1 MQFKCILLPN
11 EPIATG
17 AVPLPTTA
25 DGRPLQLPDLKLWG
39 LTLGMTL
46 DLLSSMSLPSDV
58 VGKGKSGNSSGNLST
73 YPHAMA
79 ELEQQQHK
87 VKKSAGVV
95 AFAPSMA
102 SIFPR
107 FVSRVARS
115 FDHFG
120 LCSRIPSHQ

>member
-17 AVPLPTTA
+17 VPLPTTA
-25 DGRPLQLPDLKLWG
+25 DGRPLQLFDLKLWG

-46 DLLSSMSLPSDV
+46 DLLSSMSLPSDIV
-58 VGKGKSGNSSGNLST
+58 IEGKGKTGEGKGDLST

-79 ELEQQQHK
+79 ELEQK
-87 VKKSAGVV
+87 NKGKKGMV

-107 FVSRVARS
+107 FVSRGTFSLLSLSAKY
-115 FDHFG
+115 
-120 LCSRIPSHQ
+120 C